1 VPDDLLGAL
10 QNLVMRYAMPVYFEN
25 GINISKSY
33 QEQAIEDMKNYAEL
47 IGMMIDMERFT
58 A

>member
-1 VPDDLLGAL
+1 
-10 QNLVMRYAMPVYFEN
+10 MRYAMPVYLEN
-25 GINISKSY
+25 GINVSKAY

-47 IGMMIDMERFT
+47 IGMMIDTERFT